1 MTVKMMIKMR
11 HECILPLSV
20 CLFVCLFVVVVV
32 VVVIYALWRAWAKLV
47 LCGLVPEIQEE

>member
-1 MTVKMMIKMR
+1 MY
-11 HECILPLSV
+11 PASLSLFV
-20 CLFVCLFVVVVV
+20 CLFVCVVVVV